1 MAEGL
6 RARKKRATENAI
18 ERTAVR
24 LALEKGH
31 AHVTVPEICDGAD
44 ISRSTFF
51 NYMPNREAAIFGRP
65 LKMIPFEDAWAL
77 MEEHA
82 STSLLRAIYRV
93 ALRSVG
99 QSTVNVEVA
108 AGRSRLQ
115 MEQPDCAAMLL
126 APYVALSTD
135 LTGLVYVWLDADH
148 SRRRLTDVPL
158 LNEAIVVISVI
169 GSALQSAIAILQ
181 GGGDSD
187 IGEQAFIEAV
197 GQIEEMAGHLHGEAV
212 AGSTEG

>member
-1 MAEGL
+1 MVEGL

-18 ERTAVR
+18 EQTAVR

-31 AHVTVPEICDGAD
+31 AHVTVPEICEGAD

-65 LKMIPFEDAWAL
+65 LKMVPFEEAWAL

-82 STSLLRAIYRV
+82 DTSVLRAIYQV

-99 QSTVNVEVA
+99 QATVNAEVA
-108 AGRSRLQ
+108 SGRSRLG
-115 MEQPDCAAMLL
+115 MEQPDTAAMLL

-135 LTGLVYVWLDADH
+135 LTGLLYVWLDADP
-148 SRRRLTDVPL
+148 SRRLLADVPL

-181 GGGDSD
+181 GGGDTV
-187 IGEQAFIEAV
+187 IGEQAFISAV
-197 GQIEEMAGHLHGEAV
+197 GHIETVAGHLHAQ
-212 AGSTEG
+212 ASQP